1 MIVSTYH
8 THSTYSD
15 GKNTLEEMVLAAISC
30 GMKEI
35 GFSDH
40 APIPFYC
47 DWSIVDKKVNDY
59 KKEVLLLKEK
69 YKDQITIYCG
79 IEQDY
84 FSIEPIEYDYIIGS
98 VHYVYKNGEY
108 LPVDISAK
116 EVEAFINKH
125 YNGDAYGY
133 CEDYFE
139 LVGNLYEKT
148 KCQIIGHFDLVT
160 KFNEVLPL
168 IDINNERY
176 KTAYKKAL
184 EKLLK
189 APVIFE
195 INTGAIS
202 RGYRT
207 GPYPDDNMIDII
219 AAANKP
225 FVICSDSHNVE
236 TVGFNLE
243 LEREKLE
250 KKGYKYLTSIKDLI
264 K

>member
-8 THSTYSD
+8 AHSHFSD
-15 GKNTLEEMVLAAISC
+15 GHNTLEEMVLSAINV

-40 APIPFYC
+40 APMTFYC
-47 DWSIVDKKVNDY
+47 EWSMEPKQVKDY
-59 KKEVLLLKEK
+59 ISEIQRLKEK

-84 FSIEPIEYDYIIGS
+84 FSVEPVNYEYIIGS
-98 VHYVYKNGEY
+98 VHYVYKNDEY
-108 LPVDISAK
+108 LPVDMSAK
-116 EVEAFINKH
+116 EMEESVKLH
-125 YNGDAYGY
+125 YNGDVYGY

-160 KFNEVLPL
+160 KFNEVMPL
-168 IDINNERY
+168 IDVNNERY
-176 KTAYKKAL
+176 VNAYKKAL
-184 EKLLK
+184 DKLLK

-207 GPYPDDNMIDII
+207 SAYPDENMIDII
-219 AAANKP
+219 AKAGKP
-225 FVICSDSHNVE
+225 FIICSDTHNVE
-236 TVGFNLE
+236 SVAFNLE
-243 LEREKLE
+243 SERKKLD
-250 KKGYKYLTSIKDLI
+250 KKGYKYLTTIKSLI